1 MTRPASRYP
10 TELELEILK
19 ILWCHDGATVREVRD
34 ALAAKRDLAYT
45 SVMTTMGIMR
55 DKKYVARRRKGNGF
69 VYRPRITRD
78 WTAQQMLADVVD
90 RLFEGSASAAMLH
103 LLESN
108 AIDETELSRLRAVI
122 DGQEEDAS

>member
-19 ILWCHDGATVREVRD
+19 ILWRHDGATVREVRD

-55 DKKYVARRRKGNGF
+55 DKKYVARRRKGNGY

-90 RLFEGSASAAMLH
+90 RLFEGSASAAMVH

-108 AIDETELSRLRAVI
+108 EIDEAELSRLRAVI